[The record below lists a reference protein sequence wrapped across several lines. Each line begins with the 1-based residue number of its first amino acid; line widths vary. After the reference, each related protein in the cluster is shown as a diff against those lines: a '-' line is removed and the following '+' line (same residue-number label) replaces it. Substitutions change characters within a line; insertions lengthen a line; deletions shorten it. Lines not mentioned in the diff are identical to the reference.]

1 MKKLS
6 IIVVLCLVAL
16 SAGAQWKW
24 INPMDAGFSVIQSQ
38 GFTDEIGKT
47 YVRLPDRAKDA
58 VRKDVW
64 DLSRHSA
71 GLAIYFYSNAPTMQ
85 IRYQVAKDYRLSYG
99 MSHMPATGVSGVD
112 LYSIN
117 SDGKW
122 NIRTDLFNFTGD
134 TIVYTYTHLGR
145 SKYHKLGDEFRIY
158 LPLYN
163 NVKWLEIGV
172 PDSSNVTFIPTSK
185 DKPIVVY
192 GTSIAHG
199 ACASRP
205 AMAWTN
211 ILQRRLDFPV
221 INLGFSGNGRLEKEV
236 LNFIFEIDAKAYIL
250 DCLPNMTRD
259 SKEYTRQHILDAAHQ
274 LRSRHYAPII
284 LVENDGYSN
293 AETDTARVTMTN
305 VPNQACKEAYKI
317 LKDENFPDLYYVSRE
332 DIGMGPDS
340 WVDNTHPSDVGMTH
354 YADAIEKVLREA
366 LHIPIGNI
374 YTEKPI
380 TQRRE
385 PGNYEWQQRH
395 RDILAR
401 LATVKPKNVIIGNSI
416 TNYWGGLPKGARVN
430 GPKSWQKY
438 FEPRNFQNLGYG
450 WDRVENVLWRIYHG
464 ELDGYTADNVY
475 MMIGTNNLGLN
486 SDEDIVKGIEFLI
499 SAIKQRQPKAKITI
513 IGILPRRDREKW
525 VVNINSSIE
534 DMVKRNGCT
543 FCDAGGG
550 LLKADGKID
559 ESLFVGDGLHPN
571 DNGYEKIAQKLFGTK

>member
-1 MKKLS
+1 
-6 IIVVLCLVAL
+6 
-16 SAGAQWKW
+16 
-24 INPMDAGFSVIQSQ
+24 
-38 GFTDEIGKT
+38 
-47 YVRLPDRAKDA
+47 
-58 VRKDVW
+58 
-64 DLSRHSA
+64 
-71 GLAIYFYSNAPTMQ
+71 
-85 IRYQVAKDYRLSYG
+85 
-99 MSHMPATGVSGVD
+99 
-112 LYSIN
+112 
-117 SDGKW
+117 
-122 NIRTDLFNFTGD
+122 
-134 TIVYTYTHLGR
+134 
-145 SKYHKLGDEFRIY
+145 
-158 LPLYN
+158 
-163 NVKWLEIGV
+163 
-172 PDSSNVTFIPTSK
+172 
-185 DKPIVVY
+185 
-192 GTSIAHG
+192 
-199 ACASRP
+199 
-205 AMAWTN
+205 
-211 ILQRRLDFPV
+211 
-221 INLGFSGNGRLEKEV
+221 
-236 LNFIFEIDAKAYIL
+236 
-250 DCLPNMTRD
+250 
-259 SKEYTRQHILDAAHQ
+259 
-274 LRSRHYAPII
+274 
-284 LVENDGYSN
+284 
-293 AETDTARVTMTN
+293 
-305 VPNQACKEAYKI
+305 
-317 LKDENFPDLYYVSRE
+317 
-332 DIGMGPDS
+332 MGPDS